1 MEESSRYCKVCVTGG
16 AGFIGSS
23 LIKMLLDKGLYYVH
37 ATLRNLGDPIKVKVL
52 KSMEGADTR
61 LKLFEADIYN
71 PQQFEVAIKDCQF
84 VFHIA
89 TPLMHSP
96 NSQYKDLIEA
106 SIGGVKSIITSCI
119 RSGTVRRLIYT
130 ASVMA
135 ASPLKDDDTGFMDF
149 VDENCW
155 TPLHLPFVNSSIHKD
170 YIISKTESEK
180 EVLRFGE
187 DGNMEVVTLV
197 CGLVGGDTL
206 LSYTPATTAVLL
218 CQITEIESQYYQTF
232 RCLEDLCGKI
242 PIIHIHDICEA
253 HIFCI
258 QNDSINGRVLCAS
271 NYVSST
277 EIAEC
282 LEQTYPEFHVKQMYK
297 EGPKRTIR
305 WGSTKLTDHG
315 FNYKYDMKMIL
326 DDCVNCSRR
335 LDGLF
340 SS

>member
-71 PQQFEVAIKDCQF
+71 PQQFEVHVDLRAGPCTIRALAIC
-84 VFHIA
+84 
-89 TPLMHSP
+89 
-96 NSQYKDLIEA
+96 NY
-106 SIGGVKSIITSCI
+106 
-119 RSGTVRRLIYT
+119 
-130 ASVMA
+130 
-135 ASPLKDDDTGFMDF
+135 
-149 VDENCW
+149 
-155 TPLHLPFVNSSIHKD
+155 D

-282 LEQTYPEFHVKQMYK
+282 LEQTYPEFHVKQ
-297 EGPKRTIR
+297 
-305 WGSTKLTDHG
+305 
-315 FNYKYDMKMIL
+315 
-326 DDCVNCSRR
+326 
-335 LDGLF
+335 
-340 SS
+340 